1 MQIMAH
7 VIDSADVYTFNSER
21 KNIFV
26 DVQHKFNSTAVADE
40 FPFSDFLHT

>member
-1 MQIMAH
+1 MAD

-26 DVQHKFNSTAVADE
+26 DVQHKLNPTAAADE
-40 FPFSDFLHT
+40 FPLSDCFLHAS